1 MQTSRQPA
9 NDEHLKDRSMTM
21 TSQRFAQIVDAYG
34 ADPRRW
40 PPDERAAA
48 QAFAQARPE
57 EAQARLHA
65 AAALDACLA
74 ADVVE
79 PAGRALQRRIVAS
92 AKAPRKPRPLI
103 ARPVSWWLPGAAL
116 AGAGAAGIVAGA
128 LAMSMLVSSGH
139 PSVTHEPSYLSTGF
153 DAPGGE
159 GSVE

>member
-1 MQTSRQPA
+1 
-9 NDEHLKDRSMTM
+9 MTM
-21 TSQRFAQIVDAYG
+21 TPQRFAQIVDAYG

-40 PPDERAAA
+40 PDAERAAA
-48 QAFAQARPE
+48 QAFAQAHPR
-57 EAQARLHA
+57 EAAAPLAA

-79 PAGRALQRRIVAS
+79 PADRALRRRIIAS
-92 AKAPRKPRPLI
+92 AEVQRPPRATGHRRPFM
-103 ARPVSWWLPGAAL
+103 ARPAAWWIPGAAL

-128 LAMSMLVSSGH
+128 LAMSLLVSGGH

-159 GSVE
+159 GSGE